1 MTIIFIYS
9 SFRNYQVGEGKNESD
24 TLGSLAKL
32 AFKRGVHQLR
42 DEASRTVEAIAD
54 LIRSNIQE
62 STKKY
67 EFIRIV
73 VVPEIERDPKP
84 QALPHPGIQQRHLF
98 LRNSDGSIFARDLS
112 CTKCIELSRA
122 CDDCIKSS
130 KVIYTPAHPLPEEE
144 GEEEGDIEV
153 DEEEE
158 NLYDEE
164 VDISFS
170 GGEEYDEDVC
180 DDDDAICW
188 VRIRSWYPA
197 QICPEDEIPDA
208 MRRFLPRDRGSE
220 VVVRKFPPFDQEYCV
235 VKISNIRELCEN
247 EFDNERSARSG
258 GAMAAYHIALA
269 TKKNRNTHVQWN

>member
-1 MTIIFIYS
+1 MTK
-9 SFRNYQVGEGKNESD
+9 RNTKTTGTS
-24 TLGSLAKL
+24 LG
-32 AFKRGVHQLR
+32 GQLR
-42 DEASRTVEAIAD
+42 VF
-54 LIRSNIQE
+54 
-62 STKKY
+62 STT
-67 EFIRIV
+67 
-73 VVPEIERDPKP
+73 
-84 QALPHPGIQQRHLF
+84 L
-98 LRNSDGSIFARDLS
+98 
-112 CTKCIELSRA
+112 
-122 CDDCIKSS
+122 
-130 KVIYTPAHPLPEEE
+130 PAHPLPEEE
-144 GEEEGDIEV
+144 DGEEGEIEV

-269 TKKNRNTHVQWN
+269 TKKNRNTHVQWNCESQQSLVDLLTSSVFTYCSFVRLHGDISIV